1 MEFICKKIESLA
13 AAGTA
18 ILLVSHELNEVMEV
32 SDLILVMYDGQLFDG
47 GLHGEKTETDIG
59 LLMTG
64 GGCP

>member
-1 MEFICKKIESLA
+1 MEKDREPGCRRH
-13 AAGTA
+13 GN
-18 ILLVSHELNEVMEV
+18 HELNEVMEV
-32 SDLILVMYDGQLFDG
+32 SDRILVMYDGQLFDG